1 MRRIDIFHSIMHV
14 VDTSALDLNLLAA
27 LDALLAER
35 NVTRAARR
43 LGLTQSSTSHALAR
57 LRTMLGD
64 PLLVR
69 SGRQMVATPKAE
81 SLQAPL
87 ARALAELRRV
97 VHTSGEFDPNTST
110 RTFSLGCPDLVAA
123 LLPELMGR
131 LTRAA
136 PSVHLNVVL
145 STGQDVYTSLASGA
159 LDAALAPAPE
169 HPLSGLAQRIVGHVS
184 FCVLARK
191 KHPALGPRKPWSAE
205 VWLQYP
211 HVVVRTGS
219 VGSGFVGSA
228 LARLGKPRNIGMT
241 APSFLVAPFVVAQT
255 DMFFAAPR
263 ELTVDIA
270 RRLNLAVLSLP
281 IPAAVARVALLW
293 HERFTADPGHTWF
306 REHVALTAR
315 AQLQRSDDAQKEPTP
330 KRNKATPR
338 GR

>member
-1 MRRIDIFHSIMHV
+1 MHS
-14 VDTSALDLNLLAA
+14 VDTSVLDLNLLAA

-69 SGRQMVATPKAE
+69 SGRQMVPTPRAE

-87 ARALAELRRV
+87 TRALAELRRV
-97 VHTSGEFDPNTST
+97 VHTSGEFNPKTST
-110 RTFSLGCPDLVAA
+110 RTYSLGCPDLVAG
-123 LLPELMGR
+123 LLPD
-131 LTRAA
+131 LTARITHAA
-136 PSVHLNVVL
+136 PRVHLDVVL
-145 STGQDVYTSLASGA
+145 ATGQDVYTSVASGTI
-159 LDAALAPAPE
+159 DAALAPAPE
-169 HPLSGLAQRIVGHVS
+169 QPIPGLAQRIVGHVS

-191 KHPALGPRKPWSAE
+191 KHPALGPRKPWNAE

-270 RRLNLAVLSLP
+270 RRLNLEVLSLP

-293 HERFTADPGHTWF
+293 HERFSADPGHTWF
-306 REHVALTAR
+306 REHVAQTAR
-315 AQLQRSDDAQKEPTP
+315 AQLQRADAANAPKTPTA
-330 KRNKATPR
+330 KRRKSAPHR
-338 GR
+338 D